1 MVDEKEAQKSTENI
15 KAFSRKKI
23 TVVTGLI
30 VLLLTTVGFFSYQ
43 NGLFSNLFN
52 RNSNENK
59 ITEGEKS
66 NVEETQIENKT
77 SMAAENVNPGPLA
90 ESENSKSKNN

>member
-1 MVDEKEAQKSTENI
+1 MVDENEAQKSTEKI
-15 KAFSRKKI
+15 KAFSRKKT
-23 TVVTGLI
+23 TVITGLI

-52 RNSNENK
+52 GNSNENK

>member
-1 MVDEKEAQKSTENI
+1 MVDENEAQKSTENI

-59 ITEGEKS
+59 ITEGEKT

-90 ESENSKSKNN
+90 ESENSKSENN

>member
-1 MVDEKEAQKSTENI
+1 MVDENEAQKSTENI

-52 RNSNENK
+52 GKSNQNK

-66 NVEETQIENKT
+66 NIEETQIKNKT

-90 ESENSKSKNN
+90 ESENSKSENN

>member
-1 MVDEKEAQKSTENI
+1 MVDENEAQKSTENI

-90 ESENSKSKNN
+90 ESENSKSENN

>member
-1 MVDEKEAQKSTENI
+1 MVDENEAQKSTEKI
-15 KAFSRKKI
+15 KAFSRKKT
-23 TVVTGLI
+23 TVITGLI

-52 RNSNENK
+52 GNSNENK
-59 ITEGEKS
+59 ITDGEKS

-77 SMAAENVNPGPLA
+77 SMAAENVNPGTLA

>member
-1 MVDEKEAQKSTENI
+1 MVDENEAQKSTEKI
-15 KAFSRKKI
+15 KAFSRKKT
-23 TVVTGLI
+23 TVITGLI

-52 RNSNENK
+52 GNSNENK
-59 ITEGEKS
+59 ITDGEKS
-66 NVEETQIENKT
+66 NVEETQIENKK
-77 SMAAENVNPGPLA
+77 SMAAENVNPGTLA